1 MKGFESR
8 IRQSLLTGA
17 ALGVCALTM
26 STTAY
31 AAAAAD
37 DLQEIVI
44 TGSRIKT
51 DSSAG
56 ISPVTSVGSEEIKLQ
71 GATRIEDVINNLPQ
85 AFAGQGSM
93 ISNGSSGTATV
104 NLRDL
109 GASRTL
115 VLVNGHRMPA
125 GSPLNPAAD
134 LNEIPEALVKRV
146 DVLTGGASAVYGA
159 DAVAGVVNFVMD
171 DNFEGAKADI
181 SYSFYQHNN
190 DATKFQNAVKAR
202 NFGLPEDD
210 VTDGFTRTY
219 SGVLGVNTPDGKGN
233 ITVYADYRKTMAVTQ
248 DKRDYS
254 ACAISVSAKG
264 AYSCG
269 GSGTTAPAQ
278 IIDNNIDAK
287 SPNSGDYIVSG
298 TSLRDYTSADAFNYA
313 PYNYYQRPDQRYS
326 AGFFGHYDFNPHVQ
340 VYTEFMFHDDHTVAQ
355 IAPSGIFG
363 QEFTIACNS
372 PLLSASES
380 SLLCGNAISAKTGTA
395 DVSILRRN
403 VEGGGRIDDL
413 RHTSYREL
421 VGLKGDLWDG
431 WSYDAYAQRSTVILS
446 ETYKNDFSLART
458 AEALNATTDSSGK
471 LVCANSAAV
480 AAGCV
485 PYNIFSSSTAID
497 PAALSYLQTPG
508 FKEGST
514 VQDVVDVSISGDLG
528 RYGFQSPL
536 ASHGVGIAFG
546 TEYRREE
553 LTLKVD
559 QEFDSGDLAGQGGP
573 THGVAGAYDVR
584 EAFME
589 VKIPLVQDKPFVKD
603 LNLEGGYRYSDYST
617 SGKTD
622 TYKVGGEWAPTS
634 DVRFRAG
641 FNHAVRAPNVVELF
655 TPSGVALGLSND
667 PCAGDMTAKGA
678 PTAAQCA
685 NTGVTAAQ
693 YGRITANPAG
703 QYNDLEGGNPNL
715 QPESADTLT
724 VGAVI
729 TPTFLPDLTFSADY
743 FNIKID
749 GLISGIGADLI
760 MTNCLTG
767 VNTSFYCPL
776 IKRSATGSLWLGTTG
791 YVTNT
796 NQNTGSEET
805 SGIDFNTNY
814 RLDLADIG
822 IEKLGA
828 LNFNFTGTYLI
839 DFVTQALPGSDG
851 YDCAGLYGA
860 TCSTPLPVWRHK
872 VRMTWETPWD
882 ATMSV
887 NWRHIS
893 GADWERT
900 SSNATLNGSVI
911 PGLAHIDSYDYFD
924 FSASYQVSDWLTL
937 SGGVNNVFDK
947 DPPLVTTQVNGNSS
961 FINGNTYSQ
970 VYDSL
975 GRYFFFQASAKF

>member
-93 ISNGSSGTATV
+93 ISNGSTGTATV

-146 DVLTGGASAVYGA
+146 DILTGGASAVYGA

-171 DNFEGAKADI
+171 DNFEGAKADV

-190 DATKFQNAVKAR
+190 NATKFQNAVKAR

-219 SGVLGVNTPDGKGN
+219 SGVLGVNTQDGKGN
-233 ITVYADYRKTMAVTQ
+233 VTVYADYRKTMAVTQ

-264 AYSCG
+264 ALSCG

-278 IIDNNIDAK
+278 IVDNNIDPT

-298 TSLRDYTSADAFNYA
+298 TGLKDYSSAYAFNYA

-363 QEFTIACNS
+363 QEFTIACDS
-372 PLLSASES
+372 PLLSSSQS

-395 DVSILRRN
+395 DISILRRN

-431 WSYDAYAQRSTVILS
+431 WSYDVSAQRSTVILS

-471 LVCANSAAV
+471 LICANSAARD
-480 AAGCV
+480 AGCV
-485 PYNIFSSSTAID
+485 PYNVFNTNAGID
-497 PAALSYLQTPG
+497 PASLAYLQTPG

-514 VQDVVDVSISGDLG
+514 VQDVVNASISGDLG
-528 RYGFQSPL
+528 RYGLQSPL

-589 VKIPLVQDKPFVKD
+589 VKIPLVQDKPFIKD

-655 TPSGVALGLSND
+655 TPSGVALGLSDD
-667 PCAGDMTAKGA
+667 PCAGAA
-678 PTAAQCA
+678 PSASAAQCA
-685 NTGVTAAQ
+685 NTGVSAAQ
-693 YGRITANPAG
+693 YGHIVANSAG

-715 QPESADTLT
+715 KPESSDTLT
-724 VGAVI
+724 VGAVV
-729 TPTFLPDLTFSADY
+729 TPTFLPDLTLSADY

-760 MTNCLTG
+760 MTNCLQG

-776 IKRSATGSLWLGTTG
+776 IKRSATGSLWLGTSG

-814 RLDLADIG
+814 RLDLADLG

-851 YDCAGLYGA
+851 YDCAGYYGA

-893 GADWERT
+893 SAQWERS
-900 SSNATLNGSVI
+900 SSNATLHGTGI
-911 PGLAHIDSYDYFD
+911 TGLNTIDAYDYFD

-947 DPPLVTTQVNGNSS
+947 DPPLVTTQVNGNSA

-970 VYDSL
+970 VYDSM
-975 GRYFFFQASAKF
+975 GRYFFSRPPPS

>member
-190 DATKFQNAVKAR
+190 NATKFQNAVKAR

-278 IIDNNIDAK
+278 IIDNIGG
-287 SPNSGDYIVSG
+287 GDYVVSG

-326 AGFFGHYDFNPHVQ
+326 AGFFGHYEFNPHVQ

-355 IAPSGIFG
+355 IAPSGVFG
-363 QEFTIACNS
+363 QEFLIGCNS
-372 PLLSASES
+372 PLLSASEVTT
-380 SLLCGNAISAKTGTA
+380 LCTNNGLTATDKA
-395 DVSILRRN
+395 DVSVLRRN

-458 AEALNATTDSSGK
+458 AEAFNATTDANGK

-485 PYNIFSSSTAID
+485 PYNVFSSSTAID

-528 RYGFQSPL
+528 RYGIQSPL

-559 QEFDSGDLAGQGGP
+559 QEFDSGDLAGQGG
-573 THGVAGAYDVR
+573 
-584 EAFME
+584 
-589 VKIPLVQDKPFVKD
+589 
-603 LNLEGGYRYSDYST
+603 SD
-617 SGKTD
+617 
-622 TYKVGGEWAPTS
+622 P
-634 DVRFRAG
+634 R
-641 FNHAVRAPNVVELF
+641 
-655 TPSGVALGLSND
+655 
-667 PCAGDMTAKGA
+667 C
-678 PTAAQCA
+678 
-685 NTGVTAAQ
+685 
-693 YGRITANPAG
+693 GR
-703 QYNDLEGGNPNL
+703 
-715 QPESADTLT
+715 
-724 VGAVI
+724 
-729 TPTFLPDLTFSADY
+729 
-743 FNIKID
+743 
-749 GLISGIGADLI
+749 
-760 MTNCLTG
+760 CLRR
-767 VNTSFYCPL
+767 P
-776 IKRSATGSLWLGTTG
+776 
-791 YVTNT
+791 
-796 NQNTGSEET
+796 
-805 SGIDFNTNY
+805 
-814 RLDLADIG
+814 
-822 IEKLGA
+822 
-828 LNFNFTGTYLI
+828 
-839 DFVTQALPGSDG
+839 
-851 YDCAGLYGA
+851 
-860 TCSTPLPVWRHK
+860 
-872 VRMTWETPWD
+872 
-882 ATMSV
+882 
-887 NWRHIS
+887 
-893 GADWERT
+893 
-900 SSNATLNGSVI
+900 
-911 PGLAHIDSYDYFD
+911 
-924 FSASYQVSDWLTL
+924 
-937 SGGVNNVFDK
+937 
-947 DPPLVTTQVNGNSS
+947 
-961 FINGNTYSQ
+961 
-970 VYDSL
+970 
-975 GRYFFFQASAKF
+975 

>member
-17 ALGVCALTM
+17 ALGVCALASIT
-26 STTAY
+26 TTAF
-31 AAAAAD
+31 AADD

-44 TGSRIKT
+44 TGSRIKS
-51 DSSAG
+51 DSSTG
-56 ISPVTSVGSEEIKLQ
+56 ISPVTSVDSAEIKLQ

-85 AFAGQGSM
+85 AFAGQGSA
-93 ISNGSSGTATV
+93 ISNGSTGTATV
-104 NLRDL
+104 DLRDL
-109 GASRTL
+109 GPSRTL

-171 DNFEGAKADI
+171 DNFEGARADI

-190 DATKFQNAVKAR
+190 DATRYQNAVKAR

-219 SGVLGVNTPDGKGN
+219 SGTLGVNTPDGKGN

-254 ACAISVSAKG
+254 ACSISVSAKG

-278 IIDNNIDAK
+278 IIDNIGG
-287 SPNSGDYIVSG
+287 GDYVVSG
-298 TSLRDYTSADAFNYA
+298 NSLRDYTSADAFNYA

-326 AGFFGHYDFNPHVQ
+326 AGFFGHYEFNPHVQ

-355 IAPSGIFG
+355 IAPSGVFG
-363 QEFTIACNS
+363 QEFTIGCNS
-372 PLLSASES
+372 PLLSASEVTT
-380 SLLCGNAISAKTGTA
+380 LCTNNGLGATDSA

-413 RHTSYREL
+413 RHTSYRVL
-421 VGLKGDLWDG
+421 AGLKGDIADG
-431 WSYDAYAQRSTVILS
+431 WSYDVYAQRSTVLLS

-458 AEALNATTDSSGK
+458 AEALNVTKDTSGN
-471 LVCANSAAV
+471 LVCANATAV

-485 PYNIFSSSTAID
+485 PYNIFDTTTGISS
-497 PAALSYLQTPG
+497 AALTYLQTPG

-514 VQDVVDVSISGDLG
+514 VQDDINASISGDLG
-528 RYGFQSPL
+528 RYGLQSPL

-589 VKIPLVQDKPFVKD
+589 IKIPLIQDKPFIKD

-634 DVRFRAG
+634 DIRFRAG
-641 FNHAVRAPNVVELF
+641 FNHATRAPNVVELF

-667 PCAGDMTAKGA
+667 PCAGDMTAAGA
-678 PTAAQCA
+678 PTAAECLR
-685 NTGVTAAQ
+685 TGVSAAQ
-693 YGRITANPAG
+693 YGHITANGAG
-703 QYNDLEGGNPNL
+703 QYNDLEGGNTEL
-715 QPESADTLT
+715 KPETADTLT
-724 VGAVI
+724 VGAVL
-729 TPTFLPDLTFSADY
+729 TPTFLPDLTLSADY
-743 FNIKID
+743 YNIKID
-749 GLISGIGADLI
+749 GLIGGIGADLI
-760 MTNCLTG
+760 MTNCLNG
-767 VNTSFYCPL
+767 INTSYYCPL
-776 IKRSATGSLWLGTTG
+776 IHRSSTGSLWLGTTG

-805 SGIDFNTNY
+805 SGIDFNANY
-814 RLDLADIG
+814 RLDLADVG
-822 IEKLGA
+822 IEKIGA
-828 LNFNFTGTYLI
+828 LNFNFTGTFTL
-839 DFVTQALPGSDG
+839 DQVTQALPGSDG
-851 YDCAGLYGA
+851 YDCAGYYGA
-860 TCSTPLPVWRHK
+860 TCSNPVPIWRHK

-882 ATMSV
+882 ANISV

-893 GADWERT
+893 GSQWEVQ
-900 SSNATLNGSVI
+900 SSNATLNGTGI
-911 PGLAHIDSYDYFD
+911 PGLNSIAAYDYFD
-924 FSASYQVSDWLTL
+924 FAASYQVSDWLTL

-961 FINGNTYSQ
+961 YINGNTYSQ

-975 GRYFFFQASAKF
+975 GRYFFFSASAKF